1 MYEMEGPRPASPH
14 QLTSCLALPHN
25 APPAGARHPCEGPV
39 SRLLPRSRGRPQVV
53 PVSER

>member
-14 QLTSCLALPHN
+14 RLASCLALPHG
-25 APPAGARHPCEGPV
+25 APPAGARYPYEGPV